1 MQQTTQLL
9 RGNYQYD
16 RNAYIAAG
24 EPMIFHCHH
33 YNVYLQAVIEDT
45 SSYLNV
51 YPMLSDSAQEIVY
64 TQFSNF
70 FKETENQDLSIED
83 KKYICQ
89 DYFRFCGFGI
99 IDLTNLTKEGGGVIA
114 PFEHYGIGWK
124 TKFGLREKNKKGVA
138 FFAAGYI
145 AGATE
150 AIFDL
155 PLGTLCTE
163 QKECISQGD
172 TKSSF
177 EVFFR
182 KNNIEDENHT
192 DLVPSPQEGKYQTY
206 QLKQPSNT
214 TIDYE
219 GIRQA
224 LTNMDLQGDSQTG
237 LIDAFGVL
245 LTRMYANYYCLI
257 SYKLLR
263 LFEDEMGKDGL
274 PLAAEL
280 LTEAGHVCA
289 YNTFGGV
296 MQSTEWN
303 AMIKPMIGKKEDWVH
318 GITAVVNAFGWGFW
332 EIEELEPNQ
341 KLKMKIVSG
350 YEPNNYL
357 AHFDSHTDLPI
368 SFLASGGIAGIM
380 NLVYNTSLTEDFITL
395 DESEYKKLIQKS
407 SLFQAQK
414 HICRV
419 KEHSQFDQITVS
431 SIAI

>member
-99 IDLTNLTKEGGGVIA
+99 IDLTNLTKEGGEVIA

>member
-70 FKETENQDLSIED
+70 FKENQDLSVED

-89 DYFRFCGFGI
+89 DYFSFCGFGI
-99 IDLTNLTKEGGGVIA
+99 IDLTNLTKEGGKVIA

-182 KNNIEDENHT
+182 KNNTEDENHT
-192 DLVPSPQEGKYQTY
+192 DLVASPQEGKYQTY

-303 AMIKPMIGKKEDWVH
+303 AMIKPMIEKKHDWVH

-332 EIEELEPNQ
+332 EIEELKPNQ

-395 DESEYKKLIQKS
+395 DENEYKKMIQKT

-414 HICRV
+414 YICRV

-431 SIAI
+431 SIAS

>member
-1 MQQTTQLL
+1 MQQTSQLL
-9 RGNYQYD
+9 RGNYHYN
-16 RNAYIAAG
+16 RNAYIATG

-51 YPMLSDSAQEIVY
+51 YPILSDSSQEIAH

-70 FKETENQDLSIED
+70 FKEKDNQELSIED
-83 KKYICQ
+83 KKQICQ

-99 IDLTNLTKEGGGVIA
+99 IDLSNLIKEGGKVDS
-114 PFEHYGIGWK
+114 PSEHYGIGWK
-124 TKFGLREKNKKGVA
+124 IKFGLREKNKKGVA

-145 AGATE
+145 AGAAE

-155 PLGTLCTE
+155 PLGTLQTE

-172 TKSSF
+172 PKSSF
-177 EVFFR
+177 EVFIR
-182 KNNIEDENHT
+182 KSSDENQT
-192 DLVPSPQEGKYQTY
+192 NLISSPQEGKYQTA
-206 QLKQPSNT
+206 QLNQPSDT
-214 TIDYE
+214 TIDYD

-224 LTNMDLQGDSQTG
+224 LTNMDLQGDSKTG

-257 SYKLLR
+257 SYKLLK
-263 LFEDEMGKDGL
+263 LFEDEMGDDGL
-274 PLAAEL
+274 PLAAQL
-280 LTEAGHVCA
+280 LTEAGHICA

-303 AMIKPMIGKKEDWVH
+303 AMIKPMIQNKEDWVH
-318 GITAVVNAFGWGFW
+318 GITAVVNAFGWGVW
-332 EIEELEPNQ
+332 EIQELASNQ

-357 AHFDSHTDLPI
+357 AHFDSETSLPV
-368 SFLASGGIAGIM
+368 SFLASGGVAGIM
-380 NLVYNTSLTEDFITL
+380 NLVYNTALTEGFITL
-395 DESEYKKLIQKS
+395 DENEYKKLVQNAS
-407 SLFQAQK
+407 FFQTQK

-419 KEHSQFDQITVS
+419 REHSQFDQITVG
-431 SIAI
+431 

>member
-9 RGNYQYD
+9 RGSYHYD
-16 RNAYIAAG
+16 RNVYVAAG

-33 YNVYLQAVIEDT
+33 YNAYLQAVIEDT

-70 FKETENQDLSIED
+70 FKEEINKKLSLED

-99 IDLTNLTKEGGGVIA
+99 INLTNLTKEGGTVTS
-114 PFEHYGIGWK
+114 PSEHYGIGWK

-155 PLGTLCTE
+155 PLGTLFTQ
-163 QKECISQGD
+163 QKTCISQGN
-172 TKSSF
+172 KESVF
-177 EVFFR
+177 EVLLR
-182 KNNIEDENHT
+182 KNDTENT
-192 DLVPSPQEGKYQTY
+192 NLVASPQEGKYQTY

-214 TIDYE
+214 SIDYD

-224 LTNMDLQGDSQTG
+224 LTNMDLQGDSKTG

-257 SYKLLR
+257 SYKLLQ
-263 LFEDEMGKDGL
+263 LFEDEMGNDGL
-274 PLAAEL
+274 PLAAQL

-303 AMIKPMIGKKEDWVH
+303 AMIKPMIHNKEDWTH

-332 EIEELEPNQ
+332 EIEELKPNQ
-341 KLKMKIVSG
+341 ELQMKVVSG

-357 AHFDSHTDLPI
+357 AHFDANNELPI

-380 NLVYNTSLTEDFITL
+380 NLIYNTSLTEEFITL
-395 DESEYKKLIQKS
+395 DENEYKKMIQNP
-407 SLFQAQK
+407 SLFETQK

-419 KEHSQFDQITVS
+419 KEGSQFDQITVMS
-431 SIAI
+431 

>member
-1 MQQTTQLL
+1 MQQTAQLL
-9 RGNYQYD
+9 RGNYLYD
-16 RNAYIAAG
+16 RNAYVAAG

-51 YPMLSDSAQEIVY
+51 YPMLSDSSQEIVY

-70 FKETENQDLSIED
+70 FKQENNKNLSIED

-99 IDLTNLTKEGGGVIA
+99 IDLTQLTKEGGNVPA

-124 TKFGLREKNKKGVA
+124 TKFGLRDKNKKGVA

-155 PLGTLCTE
+155 PLGTLQTE
-163 QKECISQGD
+163 QKECISKGD
-172 TKSSF
+172 TISSF
-177 EVFFR
+177 EVFVR
-182 KNNIEDENHT
+182 NHKDDDDQN
-192 DLVPSPQEGKYQTY
+192 DLVLSPQEGKFQTY
-206 QLKQPSNT
+206 QLQQPSNT

-224 LTNMDLQGDSQTG
+224 LTNMDLQGDSKTG
-237 LIDAFGVL
+237 LIDAFGVF

-263 LFEDEMGKDGL
+263 LFEDEMGSDGL
-274 PLAAEL
+274 PLAAQL
-280 LTEAGHVCA
+280 LTEAGHICA

-303 AMIKPMIGKKEDWVH
+303 AMIKPMIQTKEDWVH

-332 EIEELEPNQ
+332 EIQELEPNQ
-341 KLKMKIVSG
+341 KLKMKIISG

-357 AHFDSHTDLPI
+357 AHFDNHTELPI
-368 SFLASGGIAGIM
+368 SFLASGGVAGIM
-380 NLVYNTSLTEDFITL
+380 NLVYNTSLTEEFITL
-395 DESEYKKLIQKS
+395 DEKEYKKLVQNPS
-407 SLFQAQK
+407 FFQTQK
-414 HICRV
+414 HIGRV
-419 KEHSQFDQITVS
+419 KDSSQFDQITVG
-431 SIAI
+431 SIKN

>member
-1 MQQTTQLL
+1 MQQISQLL
-9 RGNYQYD
+9 RGNYHYN
-16 RNAYIAAG
+16 RNAYVAAG

-45 SSYLNV
+45 SSYLTV
-51 YPMLSDSAQEIVY
+51 YPILLDSAQEVVY

-70 FKETENQDLSIED
+70 FKEESNKDLSIED

-99 IDLTNLTKEGGGVIA
+99 IDLTNLTKKGGQVVS
-114 PFEHYGIGWK
+114 PSEHYGIGWK
-124 TKFGLREKNKKGVA
+124 SKFGLRAKNKKGVA

-145 AGATE
+145 AGAAE

-155 PLGTLCTE
+155 PLGTLLTE

-172 TKSSF
+172 KESHF
-177 EVFFR
+177 EVSLR
-182 KNNIEDENHT
+182 KNSKEEEYQN
-192 DLVPSPQEGKYQTY
+192 DLVVSPQEGKYQTY

-214 TIDYE
+214 SVDYD

-224 LTNMDLQGDSQTG
+224 LTNMDLQGDSKTG

-263 LFEDEMGKDGL
+263 LFEIEMGGDGL
-274 PLAAEL
+274 PLAAQL

-296 MQSTEWN
+296 MQSAEWN
-303 AMIKPMIGKKEDWVH
+303 AMIKPMIQNKEDWAH

-341 KLKMKIVSG
+341 KLKMKVVSG

-357 AHFDSHTDLPI
+357 AHFDTDTELPV

-380 NLVYNTSLTEDFITL
+380 NLVYNTSLTEEFITL
-395 DESEYKKLIQKS
+395 DENEYKKLSHNIS
-407 SLFQAQK
+407 FFQTQN

-419 KEHSQFDQITVS
+419 KEHSQFDQITVNN
-431 SIAI
+431 